1 MSEQERIAQLSD
13 GLEIPL
19 DPELIIQSHTPYT
32 QLVRGKHDQEPL
44 ENKTVLVVGG
54 DGDKCR
60 DVAKQYG
67 YHHANPS
74 GFTSC

>member
-13 GLEIPL
+13 RLGVPL

-60 DVAKQYG
+60 DVAKQ
-67 YHHANPS
+67 
-74 GFTSC
+74 